1 MSIGSGKVLGID
13 IGRRDLKIVQVNG
26 APKSPS
32 LAAWAIVAKEK
43 RSFEGDGWRPD
54 LFEDIALSLQLN
66 GIKGGKAYVSLPDDM
81 VRLSYRK
88 LPAMPPEELKSAIVW
103 EIRKEW
109 DLAVDE
115 MVVDYIEMGKVV
127 DGTSSMNA
135 YLAVVCRKR
144 PLEFL
149 GRSLLDMG
157 IKVQSLEFST
167 LAQISC
173 LPASGGTNN
182 AIGLVDLGASQ
193 TNLIVLK
200 DGSVR
205 FFRMIP
211 SGGDSISDAISQAT
225 GLTWWEAEKHKRMG
239 VPSGEGGD
247 EQMARAFRGT
257 LELIVDEV
265 FQTLRFYVAE
275 RKEGPVERLML
286 TGGGALMPG
295 VDGAFQDVL
304 GLPVEVLNPFGN
316 LPVSAGVRDS
326 DMMVSQGGRLVT
338 ALGLAL
344 KE

>member
-1 MSIGSGKVLGID
+1 MFLGSGKVLGID
-13 IGRRDLKIVQVNG
+13 IGRRDLKIIQLKG
-26 APKSPS
+26 MPKDPN

-43 RSFEGDGWRPD
+43 RSFEGNGWRPD
-54 LFEDIALSLQLN
+54 LFEDIALSLQIH

-88 LPAMPPEELKSAIVW
+88 LPAMPPAELKSAIIW

-109 DLAVDE
+109 DMTVEE
-115 MVVDYIEMGKVV
+115 MVVDYIEMGEVV
-127 DGTSSMNA
+127 AGPNRMNA
-135 YLAVVCRKR
+135 YLAAVCKKR
-144 PLEFL
+144 PVEFL

-157 IKVQSLEFST
+157 VKVQSLEFST

-173 LPASGGTNN
+173 LLASGSADG

-193 TNLIVLK
+193 TNLIILK

-211 SGGDSISDAISQAT
+211 SGGDSISEAISQAT

-247 EQMARAFRGT
+247 EQMVRAFRGT
-257 LELIVDEV
+257 LELIIDEV

-275 RKEGPVERLML
+275 RKEGPVERLVL

-295 VDGAFQDVL
+295 VEGPFQDVL

-316 LPVSAGVRDS
+316 LPVSSGVRDS
-326 DMMVSQGGRLVT
+326 DMVVSQGGRLVT